1 MMIMTT
7 MMTMMMVV
15 MMLTQVNA
23 VKEFQPKDKLLRARM
38 AVASAGTLIGF
49 AFFWLYISFLIAM
62 IRHVRS

>member
-1 MMIMTT
+1 M
-7 MMTMMMVV
+7 MMMVV
-15 MMLTQVNA
+15 MTQVNA

-49 AFFWLYISFLIAM
+49 AFFWIYISFLIAM

>member
-1 MMIMTT
+1 MMMMMMMM
-7 MMTMMMVV
+7 MMTMVV
-15 MMLTQVNA
+15 VVTQVNA

-49 AFFWLYISFLIAM
+49 AFFWIYISFLIAM